1 MSWLRSL
8 RFSYHIG
15 RAAAHLIKARHHQDA
30 AERLR
35 PLPNDDEVI
44 AAASGMDEFSAP
56 EGAQRVPHEG
66 KVR

>member
-8 RFSYHIG
+8 RISYHLG
-15 RAAAHLIKARHHQDA
+15 RAAAHLVKASQHQDA

-35 PLPNDDEVI
+35 PLPSDSDVI
-44 AAASGMDEFSAP
+44 AAASGMDDFSAP
-56 EGAQRVPHEG
+56 EGARIPHEG